1 MDFLSDLKL
10 AIVSEFQR
18 QGISFPESADL
29 DHLASRYLEM
39 RICRVE
45 PVPRK
50 VHFSEEIHDSLGNLS
65 PRNGPESPWKS
76 FRSMGDGFLSPAP
89 FRKWRHSDAVP
100 IEGGKQY

>member
-29 DHLASRYLEM
+29 DHLA
-39 RICRVE
+39 E

-50 VHFSEEIHDSLGNLS
+50 VHFSAEIHDSLGNLS
-65 PRNGPESPWKS
+65 RETDPKVRGKALEAWGRVFYLRHLFES
-76 FRSMGDGFLSPAP
+76 GDTVMPFLS
-89 FRKWRHSDAVP
+89 
-100 IEGGKQY
+100 